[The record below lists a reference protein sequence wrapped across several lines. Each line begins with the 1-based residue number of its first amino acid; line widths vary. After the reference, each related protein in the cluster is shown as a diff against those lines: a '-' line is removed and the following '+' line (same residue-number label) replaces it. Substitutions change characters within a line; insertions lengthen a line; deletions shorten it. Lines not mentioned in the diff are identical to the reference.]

1 MFGEKYGDEVRVLS
15 MGKENDGYF
24 STELCGGTHV
34 KNTKDIG
41 KFKIIDQS
49 SIAAGVRRIEAL
61 RDKQL
66 ETYEKLQE
74 DKKSKQDDKISGQ
87 ISSLKFQIKEY
98 KIDPVINKDLT
109 SVENLKNLKIQLDKI
124 KVESV
129 LKDKTKNIIKDQT
142 VLGADPKKNYTFRFQ
157 LLHDFPTK
165 ELRNV
170 VDQGKKEIKHG
181 LIVVLCSY
189 EGKAGVAVGVTEKLT
204 NRIDSIQIVK
214 EISKILGGKG
224 GGGRKDFAQAGGVDP
239 SKIEQAFKEVRKRLN

>member
-1 MFGEKYGDEVRVLS
+1 MDKTLTSSPYFSPNIAKAP
-15 MGKENDGYF
+15 F

-66 ETYEKLQE
+66 EAYEKLQK
-74 DKKSKQDDKISGQ
+74 DKKSKQDEEISGQ
-87 ISSLKFQIKEY
+87 IAFLKFQIKEY
-98 KIDPVINKDLT
+98 KVDAVINNNLT
-109 SVENLKNLKIQLDKI
+109 SAENLKNLKTQLDKI
-124 KVESV
+124 KVESI
-129 LKDKTKNIIKDQT
+129 LKDKTKNKIQDQE
-142 VLGADPKKNYTFRFQ
+142 VLVADPKKNYTFRFQ
-157 LLHDFPTK
+157 LLYDFPTK

-181 LIVVLCSY
+181 LIVVLCSH
-189 EGKAGVAVGVTEKLT
+189 ESKAGVAVGVTEKLT
-204 NRIDSIQIVK
+204 NRIDSIQIAK

-224 GGGRKDFAQAGGVDP
+224 GGGRKDFAQAGGQNLDALKDVYDFLQ
-239 SKIEQAFKEVRKRLN
+239 KKMKTM